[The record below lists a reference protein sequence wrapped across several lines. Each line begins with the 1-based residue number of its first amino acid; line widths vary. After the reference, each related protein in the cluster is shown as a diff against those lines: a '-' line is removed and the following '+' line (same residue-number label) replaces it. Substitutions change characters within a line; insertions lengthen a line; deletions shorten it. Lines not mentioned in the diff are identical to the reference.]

1 MLPSTQ
7 ALPCWHNQVWYAS
20 INNHIIVFLCI
31 LYFIIQRLYFFAK
44 TNIFYRY
51 DVVDC
56 AGIKLYCHSFTL
68 PRSLLNTLL
77 RKRSKTILYF
87 HGNGE
92 IVGISSLPLPRLSSF
107 ISLSSPPLLLFLL
120 VTLPLTVTTADYVE
134 SKFKQGLEEA
144 GFNIF
149 FVEYRGYGH
158 SDGYYSFI
166 FFIFFHLFSPLFP
179 TSSGFMAPSHSP
191 HLVLLPFYSSLVC
204 PLTIFAD
211 PCFLLSAID
220 SLSLSLF
227 TPPSFLYPFSFLF
240 SLFFG
245 LFFSLLLSSL
255 L

>member
-1 MLPSTQ
+1 M
-7 ALPCWHNQVWYAS
+7 
-20 INNHIIVFLCI
+20 
-31 LYFIIQRLYFFAK
+31 
-44 TNIFYRY
+44 
-51 DVVDC
+51 DC

-92 IVGISSLPLPRLSSF
+92 IVGMSSLPLPRLSSF

-166 FFIFFHLFSPLFP
+166 SF
-179 TSSGFMAPSHSP
+179 
-191 HLVLLPFYSSLVC
+191 SSL
-204 PLTIFAD
+204 
-211 PCFLLSAID
+211 S
-220 SLSLSLF
+220 SLY
-227 TPPSFLYPFSFLF
+227 PSFISLFSFLF
-240 SLFFG
+240 SLVSSS
-245 LFFSLLLSSL
+245 LFCSLLFSNML
-255 L
+255 